1 MNDDKKGLQSVF
13 KSRIDRF
20 DRRVM
25 PNTKIPRGILNSEG
39 FAFCALAELLG
50 ADLIVESGVCN
61 GGSTTI
67 LGKYFNDIPII
78 SIDVTTKL
86 EAIVRTSIF
95 HNVTILTG
103 DSNVLL
109 PRICEIFSD
118 KKKIAIL
125 IDGPKGINAIT
136 LAGKCFDRDNV
147 VMVGMH
153 DMFKAL
159 HGKLKQ
165 DRILFD
171 NLRVNKFVTDDDDF
185 VNNYGYLNGVDDGPR
200 NKKYTSPQYGGYEPC
215 IGFVLKD
222 K

>member
-1 MNDDKKGLQSVF
+1 MDIFNK
-13 KSRIDRF
+13 RISKF
-20 DRRVM
+20 EQRVM

-39 FAFCALAELLG
+39 FAFCALAEQLG

-78 SIDVTTKL
+78 STDVTTKL

-95 HNVTILTG
+95 HNVTIVTG

-109 PRICEIFSD
+109 PKICKIFTD
-118 KKKIAIL
+118 KKRIAIL
-125 IDGPKGINAIT
+125 IDGPKGVNAIT
-136 LAGKCFDRDNV
+136 LASKCFNFDNV

-153 DMFKAL
+153 DMFKSL
-159 HGKLKQ
+159 YGQLKQ

-171 NLRVNKFVTDDDDF
+171 NLQIDGGNKFVTDDADF
-185 VNNYGYLNGVDDGPR
+185 VANYGYLNSSDENPR
-200 NKKYTSPQYGGYEPC
+200 HEKYHCARHGGYGPC
-215 IGFVLKD
+215 IGFMMKGQGLL
-222 K
+222 